1 MSAYMSNFLGILGI
15 YTHWRPR
22 VCPKEARQNAP
33 KYTIVERWKAIV
45 DIRLRIRCRHFS
57 IRRAMPGGLNK
68 RKTTMTKDFVSAN
81 KKKEANVN
89 NRKRKRIEEKVHVTV
104 AVEEEEED
112 L

>member
-1 MSAYMSNFLGILGI
+1 
-15 YTHWRPR
+15 
-22 VCPKEARQNAP
+22 
-33 KYTIVERWKAIV
+33 
-45 DIRLRIRCRHFS
+45 
-57 IRRAMPGGLNK
+57 MPGGLNK

-104 AVEEEEED
+104 AVEEVEED